1 MMRKSTAII
10 LFLGL
15 LGIQPIVAQSLNQA
29 KVLYEKGEYKKAKPA
44 FKKLLRQAPEN
55 GNYNL
60 WYGVCCLRTGE
71 AGKAI
76 KPLETAVKKR
86 VTSGQLFLAQAYNA
100 NYRFEEAIETY
111 ETYIKELNKR
121 KRPTDEA
128 EKQLEKAKANL
139 RMLRGVEQVTVI
151 DSFVVDKV
159 NFLKAYHISPETGKL
174 FMYNEYFKNT
184 QATGGSVYETE
195 LANKIYY
202 SEKQADGTLSILTRN
217 KLITSWSKANLL
229 PGSINESM
237 NADYPFVMTDGV
249 TIYYA
254 ADGPQSM
261 GGYDIF
267 VTRYNINSDSYLTPE
282 NVGMPFNSTAN
293 DYMYVIDDYA
303 DLGWFASD
311 RYQPEGKVCVYLF
324 IPNSSKQVYN
334 YETMDKQQ
342 LIQLAQLSSIRLTQK
357 NANEITAARNRLNSI
372 ESGDKQMDNYD
383 FSFIIND
390 ENVYHHLADF
400 QSPKAKAQYQKYN
413 ALEKTIN
420 GHQQKLEDLRKW
432 YVKADKEEQTKLK
445 PAILDLEK
453 QILKLDSEAQSLM
466 KEVRRLELQK

>member
-1 MMRKSTAII
+1 MMKKSTAII

-15 LGIQPIVAQSLNQA
+15 LGGQPIVAQSLNQA
-29 KVLYEKGEYKKAKPA
+29 KALYEKGEYKKAKPA
-44 FKKLLRQAPEN
+44 FKKLLKQAPEN

-71 AGKAI
+71 AGQAI
-76 KPLETAVKKR
+76 KPLEKAVKKR
-86 VTSGQLFLAQAYNA
+86 VTSGQLFLAQAYND

-151 DSFVVDKV
+151 DSFVVDKAD
-159 NFLKAYHISPETGKL
+159 FLKAYHISPETGKL
-174 FMYNEYFKNT
+174 FMYNEYFENA

-311 RYQPEGKVCVYLF
+311 RHQPEGKVCVYLF

-357 NANEITAARNRLNSI
+357 NADEIAAARNRLNSI

-466 KEVRRLELQK
+466 KEVRKLELQK